1 VPVLGITCKR
11 LEDAI
16 RDQNGSEIAR
26 AFRVA
31 LRLVREIP

>member
-1 VPVLGITCKR
+1 VPVLGITCRR

-26 AFRVA
+26 AFRIA
-31 LRLVREIP
+31 LKLVKEIP